1 MSKRRKKDKEIRFD
15 LFRYQILP
23 KTTRQLTLFERE
35 YSVEDLKRSKNDF
48 FKEALLKV
56 NAFFSLSGTVLN
68 HVFNKTDGQIILML
82 LGPTKFV
89 PLRDKNFKLIL
100 SEDHPYV
107 FVLFDNNPSRQV
119 IAISSEESAFSSPFV
134 VANILQRTLNVVLD
148 SYSLE
153 VAINP
158 ILDRKDFWELIK
170 KYENRIT
177 SLRFDIV
184 KPNLSDITKTI
195 GEDIKGVMNETNSVN
210 AKFELNAPEGRVLE
224 NINEDNQDL
233 RSLTDS
239 SVLGASDVTMKIEG
253 IMRPITTNST
263 VMKIFIKEATI
274 ESKNGDISDIIRG
287 LI

>member
-1 MSKRRKKDKEIRFD
+1 MAKSRKKEKEIRFD
-15 LFRYQILP
+15 LFRYQLLP
-23 KTTRQLTLFERE
+23 KTTRQLTLFERQI
-35 YSVEDLKRSKNDF
+35 SVDDLKKSKNVF
-48 FKEALLKV
+48 FKEALLNV
-56 NAFFSLSGTVLN
+56 SAFFNLSGTVLN
-68 HVFNKTDGQIILML
+68 HIFNNSEGEVVTML

-89 PLRDKNFKLIL
+89 PLRDKNFKLVL

-107 FVLFDNNPSRQV
+107 FVVFDNNPSRQT
-119 IAISSEESAFSSPFV
+119 IAISSEQSAFSSPFV
-134 VANILQRTLNVVLD
+134 VANIIERTLNVSLD
-148 SYSLE
+148 RYSLA
-153 VAINP
+153 VSINP

-184 KPNLSDITKTI
+184 RPNLSDITKTL
-195 GEDIKGVMNETNSVN
+195 GEDIKGVMNQTNSVG
-210 AKFELNAPEGRVLE
+210 AKFELNAPEGRALE

-239 SVLGASDVTMKIEG
+239 SVLGASDVTMKIQG
-253 IMRPITTNST
+253 VLRPITTNST
-263 VMKIFIKEATI
+263 VMKIFVKEATI

>member
-1 MSKRRKKDKEIRFD
+1 MAKNNRKEKEIRFD

-23 KTTRQLTLFERE
+23 KTLRQMTLFDRQYTTEE
-35 YSVEDLKRSKNDF
+35 LKESKNVF
-48 FKEALLKV
+48 FKQALLNV
-56 NAFFSLSGTVLN
+56 NAFFTLSGTVLN
-68 HVFNKTDGQIILML
+68 HVFNNTEGETITML

-89 PLRDKNFKLIL
+89 PLRDKNFKLVL
-100 SEDHPYV
+100 NEDHPYV
-107 FVLFDNNPSRQV
+107 FVVFDNNPSRQV

-148 SYSLE
+148 RYSLE
-153 VAINP
+153 VSINP

-170 KYENRIT
+170 KYENKIT

-184 KPNLSDITKTI
+184 RPNLSDITKTI
-195 GEDIKGVMNETNSVN
+195 GEDIKGVMNETNSVS

-239 SVLGASDVTMKIEG
+239 SVLGASDVTMKIQG
-253 IMRPITTNST
+253 VLRPITTIVPRTN
-263 VMKIFIKEATI
+263 
-274 ESKNGDISDIIRG
+274 
-287 LI
+287 L